1 MKAMQIKLIIDLDN
15 GVEVEA
21 LHTFMEAV
29 GKKEYTQTLK
39 KVEEIEVVEAA
50 EVKAEV
56 PVKKAP
62 VKKAPVKKEETV
74 EEAPKEE
81 TVEEAPN
88 EEKAGAEE
96 VQSEE
101 PKVSIIEIRAL
112 VSEKVTDSRQ
122 AIKDKLAEYEA
133 MNVTNLDPKHYDE
146 FHKFL
151 VEL

>member
-50 EVKAEV
+50 EVKAE
-56 PVKKAP
+56 AP
-62 VKKAPVKKEETV
+62 VKKEETKEETV

-81 TVEEAPN
+81 TVEEAPK